1 MLLPKLKNMH
11 ILKKKLKAIAKTES
25 QAKNQCLDKPIWL
38 SSRKVEL
45 PNSQVQ
51 IRGLYWKQWLSSYL
65 YAFMGGQEE
74 ARLDRVCDLGVNHSP
89 WRDVSSPSYRILII
103 FWK

>member
-1 MLLPKLKNMH
+1 MLRHWKVQGVYYYNV
-11 ILKKKLKAIAKTES
+11 
-25 QAKNQCLDKPIWL
+25 
-38 SSRKVEL
+38 SS
-45 PNSQVQ
+45 
-51 IRGLYWKQWLSSYL
+51 IKQERVSSYL

-89 WRDVSSPSYRILII
+89 WRDVSSPSYPILII